1 MNKKHLLTAAA
12 VAALVLL
19 VLVLFRLGSPEGA
32 GQPPASQRGAAAVP
46 VAVAPIT
53 RGDITEKAVFTGSL
67 VAAHRVEVATR
78 IAGRLEHLHVDIGD
92 AVAPGT
98 LMAVLDDD
106 EVAQNLEQA
115 RAELAVARASLEESQ
130 AALAAARRALTRTQ
144 ELRTQRIASQSEL
157 EAAQTELEAQQAR
170 VALARS
176 QIDQRQAAVRN
187 AEIRLSHT
195 RIHADAK
202 TQDTPWRVAERFV
215 DQGSLLQ
222 ANTPILAL
230 VDLAPL
236 RARVFVTER
245 DYARLA
251 PGQPVTLTTMAYPGE
266 TFTGRVERLSPE
278 FRQASRQTQVEI
290 HVPNE
295 DQRLRPGMFVE
306 ARITTRA
313 LSDVTLVPVD
323 ALVERQ
329 GQSGLFLVEDT
340 HEAGPTA
347 RFIPVDTGIET
358 RDRVQIISPALEGR
372 VVTLGHHL
380 ISDGTRL
387 RPVARDEP
395 DQVRAGSDAP

>member
-1 MNKKHLLTAAA
+1 MNKKYLLTAAT
-12 VAALVLL
+12 AAILVLL
-19 VLVLFRLGSPEGA
+19 ILLLFRPGGENDATP
-32 GQPPASQRGAAAVP
+32 PPASQRTPATVP
-46 VAVAPIT
+46 VAVTPIVS
-53 RGDITEKAVFTGSL
+53 GDITEWVVFTGSL

-98 LMAVLDDD
+98 LLAELDDD
-106 EVAQNLEQA
+106 EVVQSLEQA
-115 RAELAVARASLEESQ
+115 RAELAVARASLGESQ
-130 AALAAARRALTRTQ
+130 AALAAARRALIRTQ
-144 ELRTQRIASQSEL
+144 ELRAQRIASQSEL
-157 EAAQTELEAQQAR
+157 EAAQTELDAQQAR

-187 AEIRLSHT
+187 AEIRQAYT

-202 TQDTPWRVAERFV
+202 AEQHPQWLVADRFV
-215 DQGSLLQ
+215 DRGSILQ

-230 VDLAPL
+230 VDLTPL

-245 DYARLA
+245 DYARLS
-251 PGQPVTLTTMAYPGE
+251 PGQPVTLTTIAYPGE
-266 TFTGRVERLSPE
+266 TFQGWVERLSPE
-278 FRQASRQTQVEI
+278 FREASRQARVEI

-306 ARITTRA
+306 ARIATRA

-329 GQSGLFLVEDT
+329 GRSGLFLVEVT
-340 HEAGPTA
+340 EAGPTA
-347 RFIPVDTGIET
+347 RFVPVDTGIEE
-358 RDRVQIISPALEGR
+358 RERVQIISPALEGR

-387 RPVARDEP
+387 RPVDRDESEP
-395 DQVRAGSDAP
+395 TQGGSTES

>member
-1 MNKKHLLTAAA
+1 MNKKRLLTAAA
-12 VAALVLL
+12 AAALVLL
-19 VLVLFRLGSPEGA
+19 ILLLFRLGGEEDASRA
-32 GQPPASQRGAAAVP
+32 PASQRGSTTVP

-53 RGDITEKAVFTGSL
+53 RGDITERVVFTGSL

-98 LMAVLDDD
+98 LLAELDDD
-106 EVAQNLEQA
+106 EVVQNLEQA
-115 RAELAVARASLEESQ
+115 RAELAVARASLGESQ

-144 ELRTQRIASQSEL
+144 ELRAQRIASQSEL

-187 AEIRLSHT
+187 AEIRQAFT

-202 TQDTPWRVAERFV
+202 AEDTQWLVADRFV
-215 DQGSLLQ
+215 DRGSILQ

-230 VDLAPL
+230 VDLTPL

-251 PGQPVTLTTMAYPGE
+251 PGQPVTLTTIAYPGE
-266 TFTGRVERLSPE
+266 TFTGWVERLSPE
-278 FRQASRQTQVEI
+278 FREASRQARVEI

-329 GQSGLFLVEDT
+329 GRSGLFLVEATD
-340 HEAGPTA
+340 AGPTA
-347 RFIPVDTGIET
+347 RFIPVDTGIEE

-387 RPVARDEP
+387 RPVERDEP
-395 DQVRAGSDAP
+395 DQAQAGSTEP